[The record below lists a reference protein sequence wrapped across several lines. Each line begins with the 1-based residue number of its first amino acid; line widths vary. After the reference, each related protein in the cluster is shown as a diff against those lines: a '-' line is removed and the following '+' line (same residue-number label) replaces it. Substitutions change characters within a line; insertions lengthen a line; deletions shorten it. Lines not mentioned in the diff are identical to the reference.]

1 MQQQLTRAAMIIE
14 QVGLQCIPEEVIRI
28 REELQ
33 SNHPNTV
40 TIANLIAHN
49 SELLG
54 DFLKLVNSNVTS
66 ENCQIT
72 NAKAAVNILG
82 LNEISDLFLASSLS
96 NRIAQSSQEKEI
108 LKHGAQT
115 GLAAAELSFW
125 VYDVSRTE
133 AYMAGLMQNI
143 GCVYL
148 SRSKPEEYASLF
160 QIHLANP
167 ENAMRHEERLFL
179 TNHTFVGALLAKK
192 WRLSSDIYKSILLH
206 HDIEFIQNPTHNQKV
221 RHLIALIMVA
231 NFVVES
237 AQGEHYITQE
247 MKQYRDIGGEILN
260 LPENAITAAR
270 AAVLKWGNSMGVA
283 PGGH

>member
-1 MQQQLTRAAMIIE
+1 MQQQLTRAALIIE
-14 QVGLQCIPEEVIRI
+14 QIGLQCIPEEVIRI
-28 REELQ
+28 REELEKT
-33 SNHPNTV
+33 HPNTV

-54 DFLKLVNSNVTS
+54 DFLKLVNSNVTAEKS
-66 ENCQIT
+66 NIT
-72 NAKAAVNILG
+72 DAKAAVNLLG
-82 LNEISDLFLASSLS
+82 LNDISDLFLASTLS
-96 NRIAQSSQEKEI
+96 HKIAQSPQEKEI
-108 LKHGAQT
+108 LKHGAQA

-143 GCVYL
+143 GAIYL
-148 SRSKPEEYASLF
+148 LRSKPKEYASLF

-167 ENAMRHEERLFL
+167 ENAIKQEERLFL
-179 TNHTFVGALLAKK
+179 TNHTFIGALLAKK
-192 WRLSSDIYKSILLH
+192 WHLSSEIYKSILLH
-206 HDIEFIQNPTHNQKV
+206 HDLNFIQNFSQDQKV
-221 RHLIALIMVA
+221 RHMVSLIMVA

-247 MKQYRDIGGEILN
+247 MKQYREVGGAILS

-270 AAVLKWGNSMGVA
+270 AAVMKWGNSMGIA